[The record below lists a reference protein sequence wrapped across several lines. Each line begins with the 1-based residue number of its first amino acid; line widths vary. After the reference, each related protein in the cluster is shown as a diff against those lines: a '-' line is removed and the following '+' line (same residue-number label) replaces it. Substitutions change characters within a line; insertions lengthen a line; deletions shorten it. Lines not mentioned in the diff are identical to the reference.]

1 MIRVAVTAGM
11 LVIALAFID
20 SARSDEVPLLN
31 IHSDN
36 FEAIAGWQSGEAQ
49 VNFTATDYA
58 STNLSEDQPPPHQIS
73 SAVAVCVELPTRTIC
88 SSSSLLD
95 DQFLVNGNLDST
107 VVNAVVPAQECLRV
121 APFTCSD
128 SSLHIDLAW
137 TATGALDRSDRFHN
151 KIFSPEPCHINELGA
166 VSRRQAQVTGSL
178 TDGTMDFIAGLDT
191 VYAEIIRFHSATTG
205 RGDAEQCL

>member
-73 SAVAVCVELPTRTIC
+73 SAVAVCVELSYT
-88 SSSSLLD
+88 D
-95 DQFLVNGNLDST
+95 DLQ
-107 VVNAVVPAQECLRV
+107 
-121 APFTCSD
+121 
-128 SSLHIDLAW
+128 
-137 TATGALDRSDRFHN
+137 
-151 KIFSPEPCHINELGA
+151 
-166 VSRRQAQVTGSL
+166 
-178 TDGTMDFIAGLDT
+178 
-191 VYAEIIRFHSATTG
+191 
-205 RGDAEQCL
+205 